1 MDIKL
6 LAIGGYSEIGRN
18 MSALKIGDE
27 FIIIDMGI
35 HLPTVI
41 KHEAEIEDLSR
52 KQLQKLGAIPNDY
65 ILEKYKD
72 KVKGI
77 FIGHAHLDHIGAIP
91 NLASKYDCPIYAT
104 PYTIEVIKKILKDK
118 NIKIRNQL
126 KVISPNQ
133 KVTVSKNISVE
144 FINMTHS
151 IPQTAMLAVH
161 TPKGTILYANDFKF
175 DNSPVLGK
183 PPNFNKLKSLKNV
196 ILLIVD
202 ALYADR
208 DGKTPSEKVARE
220 LLRDVL
226 LGTDNKG
233 HAIIVT
239 TFASQIARLKS
250 ILEFG
255 RKLGRKVVFLGR
267 SLNKYIDAAEKVNI
281 VNFSRKSEIIGY
293 RQKIQNKLTQIEKQG
308 RSGYLIVCTGHQ
320 GEPDAVLASMVNKK
334 KYKFPIYPGDHVI
347 FSSSIIPNKE
357 NIEHRAVLDKNLKK
371 MGVRIFTDI
380 HSSGHASREDLRDLI
395 RLTKPKIIVPAH
407 ANKPKYS
414 CFVELAKEEGY
425 RYQKNVILL
434 KDGELLDIK

>member
-1 MDIKL
+1 MDLKL

-18 MSALKIGDE
+18 MSALKIGNE

-41 KHEAEIEDLSR
+41 QHEAEIEDLSR
-52 KQLQKLGAIPNDY
+52 KQLQRLGAIPDDSL
-65 ILEKYKD
+65 LEKFKD

-91 NLASKYDCPIYAT
+91 NLASKYNCPIYAT

-118 NIKIRNQL
+118 NIKIKNSLRA
-126 KVISPNQ
+126 ISPNQ
-133 KVTVSKNISVE
+133 KITISNNIKVE

-151 IPQTAMLAVH
+151 IPQAAMIAIH
-161 TPKGTILYANDFKF
+161 TPRGIILYANDFKF

-183 PPNFNKLKSLKNV
+183 PPNFNKLKSLKKV
-196 ILLIVD
+196 ILLVVD

-220 LLRDVL
+220 LLKDVL

-239 TFASQIARLKS
+239 TFASHIARLKS

-255 RKLGRKVVFLGR
+255 RKLGRRVVFLGR
-267 SLNKYIDAAEKVNI
+267 SLNKYIDAAEKINLVK
-281 VNFSRKSEIIGY
+281 FSRKSEIIGY
-293 RQKIQNKLTQIEKQG
+293 RAKIQRKLTQIEKQG
-308 RSGYLIVCTGHQ
+308 RSSYLIVCTGHQ
-320 GEPDAVLASMVNKK
+320 GEPDAVLASIVNRK
-334 KYKFPIYPGDHVI
+334 KYKFPIYSGDHVI
-347 FSSSIIPNKE
+347 FSSSIIPNRE
-357 NIEHRAVLDKNLKK
+357 NIEHRAVLDKKLKK
-371 MGVRIFTDI
+371 LGVRLFTDI

-395 RLTKPKIIVPAH
+395 RLTKPQIIVPAH
-407 ANKPKYS
+407 GNKPKIKA
-414 CFVELAKEEGY
+414 FIRLAQEEGY
-425 RYQKNVILL
+425 ILNKNVLDL
-434 KDGELLDIK
+434 KEGEVLDIK